1 MIDHRQCRL
10 SCLDRRDDGCRCAHD
25 HHHLDTEQAGGLDF
39 RIGSGATTVLGN
51 DDVDVVLL
59 QQFAFALQR
68 ERTPIEDVFDIRK
81 RKRRFDGIDAADEI
95 VMLQRRFRMMRA
107 LSADR
112 QKDMAGGGA
121 ERFDGSRNALHLLPA
136 IAGHALPFG
145 TAQSDRSDTGG
156 LGGKGGIGRN
166 SLGEGMRGVDQ
177 QSIAAGFQEIG
188 QRRSTAETPNA
199 NRNRLCGRYF
209 SASSERQQN
218 IAITPRRKRLGQQAR
233 LAGAAEDQDARS
245 YHV

>member
-1 MIDHRQCRL
+1 MIDHRQRRL
-10 SCLDRRDDGCRCAHD
+10 CCLDRRDHGRRCAHD

-39 RIGSGATTVLGN
+39 RIGSGATAVLGN
-51 DDVDVVLL
+51 DDVEVVLL
-59 QQFAFALQR
+59 QQFAFAFQR
-68 ERTPIEDVFDIRK
+68 ERTAIEDVFDIRK
-81 RKRRFDGIDAADEI
+81 PKRRFDGIDATDEI
-95 VMLQRRFRMMRA
+95 VMLRRRFRMMRA
-107 LSADR
+107 LPAGR

-136 IAGHALPFG
+136 IARQTLPFW

-177 QSIAAGFQEIG
+177 QPIAAGFQEIG
-188 QRRSTAETPNA
+188 QRRSTAETTDA
-199 NRNRLCGRYF
+199 NWNRLRGRF
-209 SASSERQQN
+209 FGAPGERQQN